1 MVVRLPVGSQ
11 VLEFGGGVGGGDRL
25 GAVMPGVCQ
34 CLRKAP
40 RGAKLQ
46 SNTRYSDGEASFP
59 SAEQN
64 PPMPTA
70 LRSGPYRVY
79 FFSHEPN
86 ESPHVHVDRDDSSA
100 KFWLVPVELVRNLGF
115 SRHEIAELER
125 LIMQNQPLL
134 LEAWNEFFGT

>member
-1 MVVRLPVGSQ
+1 
-11 VLEFGGGVGGGDRL
+11 
-25 GAVMPGVCQ
+25 
-34 CLRKAP
+34 
-40 RGAKLQ
+40 
-46 SNTRYSDGEASFP
+46 
-59 SAEQN
+59 
-64 PPMPTA
+64 MPTI

-79 FFSHEPN
+79 FSSHEPN

-100 KFWLVPVELVRNLGF
+100 KFWLVPVQLVRNLGF